1 MARKLSSN
9 MEDYLEAISLAADEN
24 GRARITDVRDMLGV
38 KTPSVT
44 GALRVLAE
52 GGYLKHEPYRGVTLT
67 AKGRR
72 TAQDVRRRHGI
83 LSAFLT
89 DVLGVNVKT
98 ANIDACKMEHTISK
112 ETLEKLHDFLHKY
125 TGRKHRHA
133 R

>member
-1 MARKLSSN
+1 MGKHLSSN
-9 MEDYLEAISLAADEN
+9 MEDYLEAISLAANED
-24 GRARITDVRDMLGV
+24 GLARVTDVRDLLGV
-38 KTPSVT
+38 KT
-44 GALRVLAE
+44 
-52 GGYLKHEPYRGVTLT
+52 KHEPYRGVTLT